1 MYACCLCI
9 LLKEVR
15 TLFEWAEL
23 NVVRVMT
30 TERMAAPN
38 RMNFRKSFKRGGE
51 SFSIQKVDFGNFK
64 QDFLSMKLI
73 QKSTF
78 RVQGMF
84 FSSIIVLKKS
94 TQDTL

>member
-1 MYACCLCI
+1 MGRAKCCAGYDYG
-9 LLKEVR
+9 KDGG
-15 TLFEWAEL
+15 T
-23 NVVRVMT
+23 
-30 TERMAAPN
+30 
-38 RMNFRKSFKRGGE
+38 KSDEFSKKFQKGGE

>member
-23 NVVRVMT
+23 NVVQVMT

-38 RMNFRKSFKRGGE
+38 WMNFRKSFKRGGGVI
-51 SFSIQKVDFGNFK
+51 FNP
-64 QDFLSMKLI
+64 
-73 QKSTF
+73 KSRF
-78 RVQGMF
+78 WE
-84 FSSIIVLKKS
+84 L
-94 TQDTL
+94 